1 MELLEDGNKNP
12 LERFKHRI
20 IAKVATAYAVVGWLM
35 LQTTEVILPTLN
47 APQWIAQTII
57 FVVIMGFPI
66 ALLIA
71 WASEVKA
78 GNYQVILNN
87 EESSVASDGNSTLG
101 ISKKVFYGVA
111 ALSLSIVGLFAFYVS
126 TVLFRMEQPTGI

>member
-1 MELLEDGNKNP
+1 MINP
-12 LERFKHRI
+12 LEKFKHRN

-35 LQTTEVILPTLN
+35 LQMTEIILPTFN

-71 WASEVKA
+71 WASEMKPDVNDLA
-78 GNYQVILNN
+78 PGELTR
-87 EESSVASDGNSTLG
+87 ESSAIKASAGQVQKNY
-101 ISKKVFYGVA
+101 FMA
-111 ALSLSIVGLFAFYVS
+111 
-126 TVLFRMEQPTGI
+126 

>member
-1 MELLEDGNKNP
+1 MQNP
-12 LERFKHRI
+12 LEKFKHRN

-35 LQTTEVILPTLN
+35 LQMTEIILPTFN

-71 WASEVKA
+71 WASEIK
-78 GNYQVILNN
+78 
-87 EESSVASDGNSTLG
+87 SSGSGGASQDLAST
-101 ISKKVFYGVA
+101 
-111 ALSLSIVGLFAFYVS
+111 
-126 TVLFRMEQPTGI
+126 